1 MQRKQNHNVMAT
13 AATNKLWAYIES
25 LSLSKRDRSWLA
37 SKLLEQTYDADPYE
51 VSPSGDPFFAD
62 SRNVKAVEEDIRKAH
77 TPEAEFTRLESKED
91 IMSLINAL

>member
-1 MQRKQNHNVMAT
+1 MAT

-37 SKLLEQTYDADPYE
+37 SKLLEPDYEVDPYE

-62 SRNVKAVEEDIRKAH
+62 SRNVKAVKDDIRRAH
-77 TPEAEFTRLESKED
+77 SPEAKFTRLESKED
-91 IMSLINAL
+91 IMSFINSL